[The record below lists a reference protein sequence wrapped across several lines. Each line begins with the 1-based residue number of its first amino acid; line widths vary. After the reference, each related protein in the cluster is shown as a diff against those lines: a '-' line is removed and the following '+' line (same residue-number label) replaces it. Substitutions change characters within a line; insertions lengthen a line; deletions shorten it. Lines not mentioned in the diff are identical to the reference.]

1 MRLLSLFVSLAL
13 SILPCAVVA
22 DGTFLTPGGD
32 AGKTTLYTGEKFD
45 VEWAGTAAYSIL
57 SLGYYSSSNITIKWL
72 ISNSPNYPTSYT
84 WTPRPALDGFSS
96 WEQDQ
101 FFLYIVNGTNFG
113 APFQSPAFTIR
124 KKSYNH
130 ISFDHCRI
138 HSRRPNHGPGDEP
151 DASVGASD
159 SANIDAGGLS
169 TGAKAGIGAGVG
181 GGALL
186 IIGLLAFFLLKRR
199 RVEGSHGVYESPA
212 DQDNKADA
220 HLADPRGHEKVLIQQ
235 TAKPVE
241 APSTTQD
248 GGRPTAELGTQSR
261 ERFELA

>member
-124 KKSYNH
+124 KKATTTSA
-130 ISFDHCRI
+130 STTVG
-138 HSRRPNHGPGDEP
+138 STAAAPTTVPAASPTPSGASSETQQ
-151 DASVGASD
+151 SVGASD
-159 SANIDAGGLS
+159 SANIDAGG
-169 TGAKAGIGAGVG
+169 
-181 GGALL
+181 
-186 IIGLLAFFLLKRR
+186 
-199 RVEGSHGVYESPA
+199 
-212 DQDNKADA
+212 
-220 HLADPRGHEKVLIQQ
+220 
-235 TAKPVE
+235 
-241 APSTTQD
+241 
-248 GGRPTAELGTQSR
+248 
-261 ERFELA
+261 